1 MTSESLNK
9 TLIGPKTTTSNLRCL
24 PLLINYAIP
33 WLKSHS
39 SLIKQQRMRPIILFL
54 LAVLG
59 TASLSSCLDVV
70 NIDTPTSSALLAVE
84 GQITDEPRPATVSL
98 SLTQAYFNH
107 AAPATVSNA
116 TLVLTD
122 DLGTVDTL
130 REIVPGRYVGRGT
143 VRGRIGGSYVLRI
156 TALGQTYEARTNI
169 RRTPPIDSVRLVP
182 KDQPPRFK
190 KGLYAIYYG
199 PELPGVGDYVRIRVW
214 QNDTLAN
221 DPGDLRVFS
230 DELVDGRYLGD
241 IPLNDDPLR
250 SGEKV
255 KVEMTSITGDYYYF
269 LNEVNT
275 QINNV
280 GLFATTPANVRTN
293 VRNLVSGTD
302 AVAVGY
308 FAGFT
313 VRQDSVVV
321 P

>member
-1 MTSESLNK
+1 MTR
-9 TLIGPKTTTSNLRCL
+9 TVF
-24 PLLINYAIP
+24 
-33 WLKSHS
+33 
-39 SLIKQQRMRPIILFL
+39 FL
-54 LAVLG
+54 L
-59 TASLSSCLDVV
+59 TALAAFSLSSCLDVV
-70 NIDTPTSSALLAVE
+70 GIDTPASIPLLAVE
-84 GQITDEPRPATVSL
+84 GQITDEARPASVSL

-107 AAPATVSNA
+107 TAPATVSNA

-130 REIVPGRYVGRGT
+130 RETTPGRYVGRGT
-143 VRGRIGGSYVLRI
+143 VRGRTGGSYVLRI
-156 TALGQTYEARTNI
+156 AALGQNYEAVTEI
-169 RRTPPIDSVRLVP
+169 RRTPPIDSVRLERR
-182 KDQPPRFK
+182 DQPPRFEP
-190 KGLYAIYYG
+190 GLYAIYYG
-199 PELPGVGDYVRIRVW
+199 PELAGVGDYVRIRTW

-230 DELVDGRYLGD
+230 DELVDGNYLGD
-241 IPLNDDPLR
+241 IRLNDDPLR

-255 KVEMTSITGDYYYF
+255 KVELTSITRDYYYY
-269 LNEVNT
+269 LNELFT

-293 VRNLVSGTD
+293 VRNVVAGTNQ
-302 AVAVGY
+302 VAVGY